1 MAPVSSKQQE
11 THKMS
16 KTCTV
21 VKFTQGQNETV
32 EFVPTKWIVGGK
44 LCLWPAGKPN
54 SRFTQMIKD
63 RCDPEDD
70 WTLCA
75 CVCMASFNTE
85 SSEEEDA
92 GTQDTGPANVIPP
105 PRKRLRLP
113 SPRRDV
119 RHLNGSPRTVTP
131 PPPPSSGPV
140 AHLPSSSSRPAT
152 PSPLPSSVWSSHDA
166 PFQGH
171 CKPH

>member
-16 KTCTV
+16 KTYTV

-92 GTQDTGPANVIPP
+92 GTQDTGPADVIPP

-113 SPRRDV
+113 SPPCDV
-119 RHLNGSPRTVTP
+119 IHLNGSPRTVTP

-140 AHLPSSSSRPAT
+140 AHLPPSSSRPVT